1 MARSFDIRIRDLQ
14 LRFEV
19 VIVIVMCILFA
30 CVGIRIQSLRLAE
43 VGARCDG
50 ANKHP
55 YVYSTFA
62 VHVFTSPDIGI
73 GASACNSELD

>member
-14 LRFEV
+14 LRFED
-19 VIVIVMCILFA
+19 VIAIVMCILFA

-43 VGARCDG
+43 VGARCGG

-55 YVYSTFA
+55 YVYSTSA
-62 VHVFTSPDIGI
+62 VHFTFPDIGT

>member
-19 VIVIVMCILFA
+19 AIAIVMCILFA
-30 CVGIRIQSLRLAE
+30 RIGIQIQSLRLAE
-43 VGARCDG
+43 VGARWDG

-55 YVYSTFA
+55 YVYSTSA
-62 VHVFTSPDIGI
+62 VHFLRFRISVLAQAHVIR
-73 GASACNSELD
+73 N